1 MKRILLDSGLDPYAL
16 FAASRDDHPHAFI
29 LESLTGPARLA
40 EHTFVGFDPE
50 IIISYPSGVLRS
62 NGETVKTDRPLD
74 ALRSILAKYEAPGV
88 PGRYISGL
96 VRYVSYAFVRHL
108 ESVPVHADSPFPEV
122 EFGLYLHG
130 VIVDHV
136 RKR

>member
-50 IIISYPSGVLRS
+50 IIISYRSGVLRS
-62 NGETVKTDRPLD
+62 NGETVKTDRPLE

-88 PGRYISGL
+88 PGRYIGGL
-96 VRYVSYAFVRHL
+96 VGYVSYELVRNL
-108 ESVPVHADSPFPEV
+108 DSVPALAVSP
-122 EFGLYLHG
+122 
-130 VIVDHV
+130 
-136 RKR
+136 

>member
-50 IIISYPSGVLRS
+50 IIISYRTGVLRS
-62 NGETVKTDRPLD
+62 NGETVKTSRPLG
-74 ALRSILAKYEAPGV
+74 ALRSILEEYDTTGV
-88 PGRYISGL
+88 PGRYIGGL
-96 VRYVSYAFVRHL
+96 VGYVSYEIVRNL
-108 ESVPVHADSPFPEV
+108 DSLPAHAHSPLPAIG
-122 EFGLYLHG
+122 FGLYLDG
-130 VIVDHV
+130 
-136 RKR
+136 

>member
-1 MKRILLDSGLDPYAL
+1 PGIFGGRSPCDGTTDRGRDFRERSALDPRGGAMTRILLASGLDPYAL

-62 NGETVKTDRPLD
+62 NGETVKTRRTLG
-74 ALRSILAKYEAPGV
+74 ALRSILEMYETQGV
-88 PGRYISGL
+88 PGRLIDAL
-96 VRYVSYAFVRHL
+96 VGYDPSH
-108 ESVPVHADSPFPEV
+108 
-122 EFGLYLHG
+122 
-130 VIVDHV
+130 
-136 RKR
+136 